1 MFKFRCHFSACSSV
15 KQGIFNNSSNEVT
28 LLHNDACEQFTAEPK
43 ALVQLSRPTR
53 SADRQPEH
61 SDASIPFL
69 LRNPDSA
76 LQTPGFASTF
86 VALTCSY
93 FEIMFFNC

>member
-43 ALVQLSRPTR
+43 ALVQLSRPTG